1 MQVLARL
8 AQEPDPFQVTL
19 QVRQEASMGAEL
31 VAFLVLHRYQEVDSP
46 GAAFLL
52 AARAVPEAF
61 LAEVASR
68 IVAHGEAVEVS
79 LVAAAM

>member
-19 QVRQEASMGAEL
+19 QVRQEASMGAGP
-31 VAFLVLHRYQEVDSP
+31 VAFLVPHRYQEVDSP
-46 GAAFLL
+46 GVAFLP
-52 AARAVPEAF
+52 AAVPEAF

-79 LVAAAM
+79 LAAAAM

>member
-1 MQVLARL
+1 MQVFAPLAL
-8 AQEPDPFQVTL
+8 ELDPFQVTH
-19 QVRQEASMGAEL
+19 QVHLAVFIVEEP

-52 AARAVPEAF
+52 AAVPEAF

-68 IVAHGEAVEVS
+68 MVVDREEAVEVS
-79 LVAAAM
+79 LVAADM

>member
-19 QVRQEASMGAEL
+19 QVRREASMGAEP
-31 VAFLVLHRYQEVDSP
+31 VAFLVLRRYQEVDSP
-46 GAAFLL
+46 GVAFLP
-52 AARAVPEAF
+52 AAVREAF

-68 IVAHGEAVEVS
+68 TVGHGEVVEVS
-79 LVAAAM
+79 LVAADM